1 MKEFVL
7 HLNEFNKF
15 FKFLIKKYGREN
27 LFFTFLVIYKNGETV
42 LSTFAKDN
50 FDYFDKWIVVQQTK
64 IMSGKIE
71 GISFVLRI
79 FTDKIYKDNIPYTEI
94 YSFFFSPSGNI
105 VMNRRKKKW
114 GIEVDEVETFIKCL
128 TFDEK
133 ENEENFKYDALTG
146 EEIPLEPNEIYLNSI
161 HLIEEFL
168 GKEKLR

>member
-64 IMSGKIE
+64 MVSGKIE

-79 FTDKIYKDNIPYTEI
+79 FTDKIYKRFCQKAH
-94 YSFFFSPSGNI
+94 FFRNG
-105 VMNRRKKKW
+105 MNGR
-114 GIEVDEVETFIKCL
+114 
-128 TFDEK
+128 
-133 ENEENFKYDALTG
+133 
-146 EEIPLEPNEIYLNSI
+146 
-161 HLIEEFL
+161 EF
-168 GKEKLR
+168 R